1 LFLHCERHIIVHE
14 PFLFPVGATH
24 NCRSLGL
31 AVIQR
36 TVDVIVLK
44 STKKEEILSAS
55 VCKAARTAIP
65 EEKLKESKRK
75 GSVIVISLPTQT
87 MVQEYVKSVYT
98 LAPCTFAIFFSRVD
112 HASSRPE

>member
-1 LFLHCERHIIVHE
+1 
-14 PFLFPVGATH
+14 
-24 NCRSLGL
+24 
-31 AVIQR
+31 VIQR

-44 STKKEEILSAS
+44 SKKEEILSAS